1 MTTRPLETVYEE
13 TRTRVVGLIRDP
25 GGDVAASAAAVAV
38 PACPSWSV
46 RDVLAHVTGLYSD
59 IVSGNIGGAA
69 TDAWTAAQVEARR
82 SMTIDEL
89 LAESDEVGPKLAA
102 MIDDFPG
109 RYGAQVVADLA
120 VHEHDIRGALGRPGA
135 RRSGAVAVGTE
146 FLLGAVVGPGAQ
158 ALGVGPVEVRS
169 GEWCWTVGTGES
181 PSGEPEAAIAAAIA
195 ATAAS
200 AEVEPAA
207 GPEPVGEISADPF
220 ELFRAFTGRRSAAQ
234 IRRFGWTVDPEP
246 YLALFDLWPF
256 TIRETD
262 LVE

>member
-13 TRTRVVGLIRDP
+13 TRTRVVALIRDP
-25 GGDVAASAAAVAV
+25 GSDVAASAAAVAV

-89 LAESDEVGPKLAA
+89 LAESDEVGP
-102 MIDDFPG
+102 
-109 RYGAQVVADLA
+109 
-120 VHEHDIRGALGRPGA
+120 
-135 RRSGAVAVGTE
+135 
-146 FLLGAVVGPGAQ
+146 
-158 ALGVGPVEVRS
+158 
-169 GEWCWTVGTGES
+169 
-181 PSGEPEAAIAAAIA
+181 
-195 ATAAS
+195 
-200 AEVEPAA
+200 AA